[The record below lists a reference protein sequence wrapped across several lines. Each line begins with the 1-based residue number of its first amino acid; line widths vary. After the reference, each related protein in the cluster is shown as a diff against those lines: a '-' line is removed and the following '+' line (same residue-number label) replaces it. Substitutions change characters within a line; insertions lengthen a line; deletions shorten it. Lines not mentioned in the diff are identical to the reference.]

1 MRDSPSTPFQEW
13 MGFDDNNKE
22 TWLEMKKSALNF
34 CEGIGHLVRNQLDQK
49 HFQVVIAD
57 MIVQR
62 KDNGTDMDRERGEIG
77 GTPKLVSAEC
87 FPAFAES
94 QVAPELSSF
103 LKTLTTQIFTVFVR
117 PYIRSVPGEE
127 VRHESGR
134 TGQGFWECARR
145 AVPADETRV
154 FAEPEE
160 MYTNSAW
167 FKLCSPR
174 KAEGAGVYHHPARS
188 ADGKWLGLEAPK
200 ALNRISFTLA
210 RYESF
215 KERKTTTAGCLYD

>member
-1 MRDSPSTPFQEW
+1 
-13 MGFDDNNKE
+13 MGFDDNNVD
-22 TWLEMKKSALNF
+22 TWLEIKKSALNF
-34 CEGIGHLVRNQLDQK
+34 CEGMGHLVRNQLDQK
-49 HFQVVIAD
+49 HFQVVVAD
-57 MIVQR
+57 MIVPR
-62 KDNGTDMDRERGEIG
+62 KPGSNDDMDAARGELG
-77 GTPKLVSAEC
+77 GTPKMVSAEC

-94 QVAPELSSF
+94 HVAPELSSF
-103 LKTLTTQIFTVFVR
+103 LKTLTTQTFAVFVR
-117 PYIRSVPGEE
+117 PYIPSVPGEE
-127 VRHESGR
+127 VRQESGR

-145 AVPADETRV
+145 TVPANETRV
-154 FAEPEE
+154 FSEPEA

-174 KAEGAGVYHHPARS
+174 KAEGAGVYHHPSRAV
-188 ADGKWLGLEAPK
+188 DGTWLGLESPK